1 MIQIENSTDRALVEE
16 VVREGQEHVFRWWDD
31 LSGSQHDSLL
41 NQLRDIDFTLLRE
54 LRKRCVELSS
64 RNAVREVLEPVEVI
78 PIPRTTEQRRAAE
91 AAEEVGEEWIRS
103 GKMAVFLVAGGQG
116 TRLGFDG
123 PKGMFSIG
131 PVTGRSLFQ
140 LHSEK
145 ILAASRD
152 YGIAIPWYIMTSE
165 TNDEETKRF
174 FQRHKFFGLEEED
187 VFFLKQR
194 MIPALDERGRLIL
207 DRKDHIFTSP
217 NGHGGSLLA
226 LMESGAFGD
235 MKRRGVEVLSYFQVD
250 NVLINLMDPVFIGYH
265 VGAEAEMSSKMV
277 RKRDPWERVGIF
289 GRVGGIL
296 KVIEYSDMRN
306 EDMEA
311 RNPGGSLIYDAGS
324 IAIHLIN
331 VDFLE
336 DEVRG
341 GFKLPYHVAHKK
353 IPYLDENGE
362 RIFPEKPNG
371 YKFETFIFDALGDTT
386 RSVIMEVVREEEF
399 SPMKNREGEDSPET
413 ARRDLTNLFC
423 GWLES
428 AGVSVPRRED
438 GNVDGLIEISPLF
451 ATNKETFLK
460 NAPKNLSF
468 NGSLYVGP
476 E

>member
-1 MIQIENSTDRALVEE
+1 MIKIENSRDHPLVEE

-31 LSGSQHDSLL
+31 LSGSQQDSLL
-41 NQLRDIDFTLLRE
+41 NQLRDIDFTLLKE
-54 LRKRCVELSS
+54 LRKRCVESS
-64 RNAVREVLEPVEVI
+64 HQNAIREVLEPVEVV
-78 PIPRTTEQRRAAE
+78 PIPWSMEQRRAAE
-91 AAEEVGEEWIRS
+91 AAEEVGEEWIRC
-103 GKMAVFLVAGGQG
+103 GKVAVFLVAGGQG

-123 PKGMFSIG
+123 PKGMFPIG
-131 PVTGRSLFQ
+131 PVTGKSLFQ
-140 LHSEK
+140 LHAEK

-152 YGIAIPWYIMTSE
+152 YGVAIPWYLMTSE
-165 TNDEETKRF
+165 TTDEETKKF
-174 FQRHKFFGLEEED
+174 FQRHRFFGLDEED

-194 MIPALDERGRLIL
+194 MIPALDEKGRLIL

-265 VGAEAEMSSKMV
+265 VRAGAEMSSKMV
-277 RKRDPWERVGIF
+277 RKRDPGEKVGIF
-289 GRVGGIL
+289 GRAGGIL
-296 KVIEYSDMRN
+296 KVIEYSDMSKA
-306 EDMEA
+306 DMEA
-311 RNPGGSLIYDAGS
+311 RNPDGSLKYDAGS
-324 IAIHLIN
+324 IAIHLMN
-331 VDFLE
+331 ADFVD

-362 RIFPEKPNG
+362 RIFPERPNG
-371 YKFETFIFDALGDTT
+371 YKFETFIFDALGHTI
-386 RSVIMEVVREEEF
+386 RSVIMEIVREEEF
-399 SPMKNREGEDSPET
+399 SPVKNREGEDSPET
-413 ARRDLTNLFC
+413 ARRDLTNLFS

-428 AGVSVPRRED
+428 AGVSVPRKED

-451 ATNKETFLK
+451 ARNKESFLK
-460 NAPKNLSF
+460 NAPKNLSLK
-468 NGSLYVGP
+468 GSLYIGP